1 MSKNLFLEFD
11 KENIIPC
18 YGRPENETQKKHSIM
33 LARNHDL
40 TKLVVL
46 KCHEKVLHNDV
57 KQTLNEFRIEFWIN
71 RGRNYIKKI
80 VNICFTCKRLQS
92 RSYSYPEKSNLP
104 GYRVN
109 HTFPLQVCGFD
120 YSGPVLV
127 KDIYSSND
135 EIHKAYIVL
144 FTCSRSRAV
153 MLDLVEDNTSKNFI
167 NSTSRFIE
175 RRVCP
180 KNIVSDNGKVFM
192 KSCLKSQLEVKSC
205 RL

>member
-1 MSKNLFLEFD
+1 M
-11 KENIIPC
+11 
-18 YGRPENETQKKHSIM
+18 
-33 LARNHDL
+33 
-40 TKLVVL
+40 
-46 KCHEKVLHNDV
+46 
-57 KQTLNEFRIEFWIN
+57 
-71 RGRNYIKKI
+71 
-80 VNICFTCKRLQS
+80 
-92 RSYSYPEKSNLP
+92 
-104 GYRVN
+104 
-109 HTFPLQVCGFD
+109 
-120 YSGPVLV
+120 LV

-167 NSTSRFIE
+167 NSTSRFLA

-180 KNIVSDNGKVFM
+180 KNIVSDNGTVFM